1 MEEKQAQQAVAKQK
15 HDEEEAKEDK
25 KIAEEQAKIAAEY
38 EEEKRRFKGSFHTF
52 PSILLYKSTKLPY
65 SALSFLLWINLVC
78 LNHHE

>member
-52 PSILLYKSTKLPY
+52 PQFYCTNRQSFP